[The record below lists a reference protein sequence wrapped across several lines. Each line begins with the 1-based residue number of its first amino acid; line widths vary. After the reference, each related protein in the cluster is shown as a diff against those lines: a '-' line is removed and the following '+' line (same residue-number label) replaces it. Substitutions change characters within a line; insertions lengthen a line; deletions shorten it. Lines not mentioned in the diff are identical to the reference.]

1 GIIEGS
7 ITGTLKYTRISNNIT
22 TTEYAPIF
30 DNLGS
35 YPGYLPDDQSVTYNN
50 ENSRLVVTF
59 NGINNIPS
67 GYRVRSSELA
77 LSNSIPTSGSVS
89 RSEIYGDIDIKLFTS
104 NSLYGTQVHYDACSV
119 GTTLGTKKTGFFP
132 VILDNSSLNNAV
144 INAIP
149 NNRVSFSLVSV
160 GALCSITY
168 THLDIYLELI
178 PRYSITTVVNPSGS
192 GTISLSP
199 APGADGKYEQGTL
212 VTATA
217 SPSSGWQFYNWSD
230 ANNSQ
235 SNQISF
241 TVNSNASLNA
251 NFIKQLQI
259 NGPVE
264 LPTNGSATYTVTT
277 IPDATTY
284 KWYKLVKQTT
294 YPYGT
299 TYSYQS
305 TGTSYV
311 GVMGTGAIPLVL
323 IMKVEAYDA
332 SNALRGSG
340 IIAVEASEN

>member
-1 GIIEGS
+1 
-7 ITGTLKYTRISNNIT
+7 
-22 TTEYAPIF
+22 
-30 DNLGS
+30 
-35 YPGYLPDDQSVTYNN
+35 
-50 ENSRLVVTF
+50 
-59 NGINNIPS
+59 
-67 GYRVRSSELA
+67 
-77 LSNSIPTSGSVS
+77 
-89 RSEIYGDIDIKLFTS
+89 
-104 NSLYGTQVHYDACSV
+104 
-119 GTTLGTKKTGFFP
+119 
-132 VILDNSSLNNAV
+132 
-144 INAIP
+144 
-149 NNRVSFSLVSV
+149 
-160 GALCSITY
+160 
-168 THLDIYLELI
+168 
-178 PRYSITTVVNPSGS
+178 
-192 GTISLSP
+192 
-199 APGADGKYEQGTL
+199 EQGTL